1 MKSDYAQLLLIC
13 LMYDAFLIHMP
24 FSEVERQ
31 IEREIAHFI
40 VDFALAGA
48 LLMGV
53 GFRNLV

>member
-1 MKSDYAQLLLIC
+1 
-13 LMYDAFLIHMP
+13 MYDAFLIHMP